1 MGGLGGTKIN
11 SLTPTLADPGT
22 ENLFIRFQETAKAAS
37 LFCSLHP
44 WYERGR
50 EGSRVGTQKPE
61 IIQQKSPLSRPQD
74 HLTCGFYSWPHN
86 VCVGG
91 GILPFRRQCF
101 PIFPDLTET
110 LQWANI
116 KQGFMKPEL
125 IWALKVCETC
135 LGTKGR
141 LWAWEQAKGISF
153 SSHRLSCVFL
163 IDRPRPHLIEMT
175 CSWLEAPRF
184 QVDHLSAEKLSSI
197 YFIKKL
203 DGGLSVC
210 VINILC
216 CGGFILLMVFSPCE
230 VSYPESSFTP
240 TEGFGGNYFT

>member
-1 MGGLGGTKIN
+1 MIN
-11 SLTPTLADPGT
+11 HDAESSRGPSPLWSPYLPASTLPPSSLLIFQPTLMYLFTCLWVVRLVLKQIPFPPPTLADPEYTSLSDFRKRLKLPGCFAVYILGMK
-22 ENLFIRFQETAKAAS
+22 EVEKVRGHMGGGDHSAK
-37 LFCSLHP
+37 
-44 WYERGR
+44 
-50 EGSRVGTQKPE
+50 K
-61 IIQQKSPLSRPQD
+61 KSPLARPQD

-101 PIFPDLTET
+101 PIFPDPTET

-141 LWAWEQAKGISF
+141 LSAWEQAKGISF
-153 SSHRLSCVFL
+153 SSHRLPCVFL

-175 CSWLEAPRF
+175 CSWQGSPAF
-184 QVDHLSAEKLSSI
+184 QVDHLSAGKLSSI
-197 YFIKKL
+197 
-203 DGGLSVC
+203 
-210 VINILC
+210 
-216 CGGFILLMVFSPCE
+216 
-230 VSYPESSFTP
+230 
-240 TEGFGGNYFT
+240 

>member
-1 MGGLGGTKIN
+1 MGGPAGTKTN
-11 SLTPTLADPGT
+11 SLPPSNAGRSRVY
-22 ENLFIRFQETAKAAS
+22 LFIRFQETAKAAW
-37 LFCSLHP
+37 LLCSLHP
-44 WYERGR
+44 RYERGR
-50 EGSRVGTQKPE
+50 KGSRAHGRRGSFGKKK
-61 IIQQKSPLSRPQD
+61 KSPLARPQD

-101 PIFPDLTET
+101 PIFPDPTET

-141 LWAWEQAKGISF
+141 LSAWEQAKGISF
-153 SSHRLSCVFL
+153 SSHRLPCVFL

-175 CSWLEAPRF
+175 CSWQGSPAF
-184 QVDHLSAEKLSSI
+184 QVDHLSAGKLSSI
-197 YFIKKL
+197 
-203 DGGLSVC
+203 
-210 VINILC
+210 
-216 CGGFILLMVFSPCE
+216 
-230 VSYPESSFTP
+230 
-240 TEGFGGNYFT
+240 